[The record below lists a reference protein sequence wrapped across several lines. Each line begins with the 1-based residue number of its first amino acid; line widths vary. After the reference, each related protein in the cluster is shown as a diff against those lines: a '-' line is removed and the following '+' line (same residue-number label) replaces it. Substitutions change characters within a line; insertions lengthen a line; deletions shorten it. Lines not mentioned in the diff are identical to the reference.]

1 MPVEVNLQLS
11 GNVNHIEMCW
21 QTAEAVLAQVPFVE
35 DPVQNRYNLL
45 LALQEAVT
53 NVLKHGYAGTDGQ
66 GFLEIR
72 LSYGESDL
80 EIEIRDD
87 AQAFDPTHVEEMRD
101 PALMDD
107 LPEGGYGLHII
118 RTVVDRLEY
127 RREAGQNVLTLA
139 KSFADIPAG
148 TPVGSAS

>member
-1 MPVEVNLQLS
+1 MTVEVNLQLS
-11 GNVNHIEMCW
+11 GSVNHIEMCW
-21 QTAEAVLAQVPFVE
+21 QTAEAVLAQVPFEE
-35 DPVQNRYNLL
+35 DPVQNRYNIL

-53 NVLKHGYAGTDGQ
+53 NVLRHGYGGMGCG

-72 LSYGESDL
+72 LCYDESQL

-87 AQAFDPTHVEEMRD
+87 APAFDPTQVEEMRE
-101 PALMDD
+101 PSLEAE

-118 RTVVDRLEY
+118 RAVVDRLVY

-139 KSFADIPAG
+139 KCFAPVAVGAG
-148 TPVGSAS
+148 R

>member
-21 QTAEAVLAQVPFVE
+21 QTAEAVLSQVPFIE

-53 NVLKHGYAGTDGQ
+53 NVLKHGYGSPTSS

-72 LSYGESDL
+72 LSYDDADL

-87 AQAFDPTHVEEMRD
+87 APAFNPTHVSEMKD
-101 PALMDD
+101 PTLAED
-107 LPEGGYGLHII
+107 LPEGGYGVHII
-118 RTVVDRLEY
+118 RSVVDRLEY
-127 RREAGQNVLTLA
+127 RRDAGQNVLTLA
-139 KSFADIPAG
+139 KCFAPVRVGVA
-148 TPVGSAS
+148 VGSAL

>member
-11 GNVNHIEMCW
+11 GDVNHIEMCW
-21 QTAEAVLAQVPFVE
+21 QTAEAVLSQVPFSE

-53 NVLKHGYAGTDGQ
+53 NVIKHGYGNEGQ
-66 GFLEIR
+66 RGFVELR
-72 LSYGESDL
+72 LSYDETDL

-87 AQAFDPTHVEEMRD
+87 APAFDPTNVAEMED
-101 PALMDD
+101 PSLAES

-127 RREAGQNVLTLA
+127 AREAGQNVLTLA
-139 KSFADIPAG
+139 KCIAPV
-148 TPVGSAS
+148 PVGAGSVR